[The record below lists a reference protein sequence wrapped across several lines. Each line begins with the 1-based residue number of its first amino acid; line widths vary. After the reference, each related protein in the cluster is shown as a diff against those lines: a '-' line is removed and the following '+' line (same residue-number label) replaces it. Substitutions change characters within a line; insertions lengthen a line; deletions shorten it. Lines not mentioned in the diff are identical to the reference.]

1 MAFNS
6 RAAAVLTAA
15 LPAARAGAPA
25 LHRLSLL
32 RNRFDADTA
41 QQVAAATEGW
51 ADRRL
56 CGELLEAQRKNHA
69 LNLAHKRLSDADAIL
84 VAASLRDAPDLGA
97 TRHLWLHNNGF
108 GDRGLQALLPLITS
122 SMSALTHL
130 SLNDNELGDAG
141 GALAVEQIL
150 VSGAIPL
157 VEEFWLSG
165 NQLAARAA
173 HALTKALDGGAGP
186 KLRNLWLR
194 DNPLFGAADRD
205 ALTVAC
211 KGRKVF
217 CQLS

>member
-1 MAFNS
+1 MAFTS
-6 RAAAVLTAA
+6 RAAAVLTAS

-41 QQVAAATEGW
+41 LRFAAATEGW

-84 VAASLRDAPDLGA
+84 VAASLRDAPGLGA